1 MDRTDCNRNCWISAA
16 IAGVLVVLFT
26 SGIGDLG
33 IPAGL
38 FLGLVTFVLFGALMV
53 WLVCEG
59 RPEGLAGIAGHE
71 GPAPGVGM
79 TGSDWA
85 RQSVE
90 RQAGAMLSSPLGP
103 EAPQSVAQIPIV
115 AGALPADAGGQ
126 DAPAPASGR
135 APGDAR

>member
-1 MDRTDCNRNCWISAA
+1 MERSDCNRNCWISAA

-26 SGIGDLG
+26 AGIGDLG
-33 IPAGL
+33 IAAGL

-53 WLVCEG
+53 WMVCEG
-59 RPEGLAGIAGHE
+59 RPEGLAGTGGQA
-71 GPAPGVGM
+71 APGAGM

-115 AGALPADAGGQ
+115 AGAPPDEAHP
-126 DAPAPASGR
+126 DAPAR
-135 APGDAR
+135 GDAR